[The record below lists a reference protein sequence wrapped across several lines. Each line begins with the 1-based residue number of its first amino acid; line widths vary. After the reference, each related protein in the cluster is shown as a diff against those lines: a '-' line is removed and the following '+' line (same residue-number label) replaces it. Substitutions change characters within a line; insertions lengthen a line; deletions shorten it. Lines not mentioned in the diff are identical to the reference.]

1 MPTLHF
7 NSWPT
12 MHAPMLNKRRPS
24 RHCTRNAR
32 FYGLNSMRS
41 TTPMWSRDGHRP
53 AHFVLRSERMPLE
66 NTSRPRLAAGCRW
79 AGEGENRMVVFPEG
93 ALRLKDTARAVL
105 ERCDG
110 HR

>member
-1 MPTLHF
+1 M
-7 NSWPT
+7 
-12 MHAPMLNKRRPS
+12 A
-24 RHCTRNAR
+24 
-32 FYGLNSMRS
+32 
-41 TTPMWSRDGHRP
+41 
-53 AHFVLRSERMPLE
+53 LE

-110 HR
+110 NRTFEQILQDLEVAYSASDAAKIRQDAVTFLERLQQKRLVDF